1 MTELR
6 DKAVVLCE
14 CNIWS
19 KAEDKA
25 TKLTFAAVAASSTTD
40 GSNAQQADFAMS
52 SGYT

>member
-25 TKLTFAAVAASSTTD
+25 TEPPSAARAALGLSND
-40 GSNAQQADFAMS
+40 DNAQEADFRQN
-52 SGYT
+52 TR